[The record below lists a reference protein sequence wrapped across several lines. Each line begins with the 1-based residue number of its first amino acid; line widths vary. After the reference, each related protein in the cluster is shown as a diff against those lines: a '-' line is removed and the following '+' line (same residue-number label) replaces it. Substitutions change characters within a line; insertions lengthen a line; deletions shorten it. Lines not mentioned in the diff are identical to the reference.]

1 MRLRILPIVVAA
13 AVVAPSVAAQEAAFL
28 EGHVFNK
35 LTGVPLSGALVRVFE
50 VGCTWRP
57 PPGPLLASG
66 SSDDNGFYQFE
77 ITQFL
82 GCGADIE
89 VVCQT
94 RSGDF
99 DGGSSA
105 TLRAGLIRRDVY
117 LSVPRSLTG
126 CRSIP

>member
-13 AVVAPSVAAQEAAFL
+13 LVAPSVAAQEAAFL

-50 VGCTWRP
+50 ATCTFRP
-57 PPGPLLASG
+57 PPGPILASA

-77 ITQFL
+77 IAQFL

-94 RSGDF
+94 RNSDF
-99 DGGSSA
+99 EGGSSA

-117 LSVPRSLTG
+117 LDAPRSLAG
-126 CRSIP
+126 CGSIQ